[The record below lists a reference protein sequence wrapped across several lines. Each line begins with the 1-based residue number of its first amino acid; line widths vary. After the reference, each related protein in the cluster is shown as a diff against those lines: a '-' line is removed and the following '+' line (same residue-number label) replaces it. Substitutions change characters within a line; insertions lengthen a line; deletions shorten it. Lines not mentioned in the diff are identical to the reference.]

1 MECGYMRSIPIKF
14 EDFIEELVE
23 KYKEDKA
30 LPKGL
35 LNNFV
40 NEYVRAMHDPM
51 VIKIDVNS
59 FSNVNFV
66 FSNY

>member
-1 MECGYMRSIPIKF
+1 MECDYKRPMSIKF

-23 KYKEDKA
+23 NYKEDKV

-51 VIKIDVNS
+51 VLKI
-59 FSNVNFV
+59 FTI
-66 FSNY
+66 Y

>member
-1 MECGYMRSIPIKF
+1 MECGYMRSMPIKF

-51 VIKIDVNS
+51 VK
-59 FSNVNFV
+59 
-66 FSNY
+66 